1 MPPYRVRAPGAA
13 HLKRHSQAEGSD
25 LFMSCSAVLHFT
37 GVEKQVN
44 EAGRWGAVCECGG
57 GMDGGGGLDYPQVS
71 HGGRWKGQVP
81 VAHESMSRAGYYLR
95 TVHLVAP
102 HKHTRTSGGG
112 CQSS

>member
-1 MPPYRVRAPGAA
+1 M
-13 HLKRHSQAEGSD
+13 KRG
-25 LFMSCSAVLHFT
+25 
-37 GVEKQVN
+37 GG
-44 EAGRWGAVCECGG
+44 GRCVCERGG